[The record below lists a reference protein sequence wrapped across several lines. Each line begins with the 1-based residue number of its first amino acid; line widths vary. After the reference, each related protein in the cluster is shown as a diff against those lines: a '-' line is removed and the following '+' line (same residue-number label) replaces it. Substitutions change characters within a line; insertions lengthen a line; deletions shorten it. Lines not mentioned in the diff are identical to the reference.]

1 MSAGLAANAPSD
13 EQLNIAD
20 LQRVAR
26 NAGALTL
33 ASFIGKGGIFLWQ
46 LVLVAQL
53 GERLYGI
60 YGVVASSM
68 ALAAAF
74 SALGMGI
81 IISRDVSRAPGR
93 AGEYWSAAL
102 LLQTLLA
109 AIAYPLI
116 LAAAGLGEGE
126 LAEQAGEVQ
135 GFLAL
140 VGINL
145 FLDCFGN
152 IGNDLLIAQE
162 RLRQTALASVLHIV
176 ALIGLGGTALAL
188 GYGLWGV
195 YLGSIGASALRAVAM
210 NGFLWRSGVRPRRFA
225 PPLAKR
231 LFVNAAPI
239 GLNALLG
246 LGITQV
252 DKQITARFLGL
263 ESAGHLVA
271 AALLIFGIIE
281 LLGTPQ
287 LTAFFPL
294 HARLHGDQRAA
305 QIPERMSYFML
316 LWTLP
321 LAVGISRF
329 APILVSLLFRS
340 EGFENSGPILAIL
353 IWTVPLII
361 TSDMFTQAMMMQNWQ
376 RRLILIRGLGLALNI
391 ALNVVLLLR
400 WRDVRSVAL
409 ASVCSEVFVLSVLA
423 LQLRHYGIRWH
434 LLGRR
439 IARLVMVLAGVGLL
453 IWVSPAEYAG
463 LALLI
468 ALGGYGLALW
478 RGGLLDEGDREL
490 LKILWRMLPF
500 VGTQAAR

>member
-1 MSAGLAANAPSD
+1 MAANAPSD
-13 EQLNIAD
+13 EKLNIAD

-74 SALGMGI
+74 SALGIGA
-81 IISRDVSRAPGR
+81 IISRDVSRAPNR

-102 LLQTLLA
+102 MLQTVLA

-116 LAAAGLGEGE
+116 LVAAGLGEGE
-126 LAEQAGEVQ
+126 LAGQAREVQ
-135 GFLAL
+135 GYLAL

-152 IGNDLLIAQE
+152 IGNDLLVAQE
-162 RLRQTALASVLHIV
+162 RLRQTALASVLHIA

-195 YLGSIGASALRAVAM
+195 YLGSIGASALRALAM
-210 NGFLWRSGVRPRRFA
+210 NGFVWRGGVRPRRFA
-225 PPLAKR
+225 SPLARR

-239 GLNALLG
+239 GLNGLLA

-263 ESAGHLVA
+263 ESVGHLVA
-271 AALLIFGIIE
+271 AALLIMGIIE

-305 QIPERMSYFML
+305 LIPERMSYFML

-329 APILVSLLFRS
+329 SSELVQLLFRS

-361 TSDMFTQAMMMQNWQ
+361 TSDMFAQALMMQNWQ
-376 RRLILIRGLGLALNI
+376 RRLVVIRGLGLALNI
-391 ALNVVLLLR
+391 ALNVFLLTR
-400 WRDVRSVAL
+400 WGDIRGVAL
-409 ASVCSEVFVLSVLA
+409 ASVCSEIFVLCLLA

-439 IARLVMVLAGVGLL
+439 VARLVWVLVG
-453 IWVSPAEYAG
+453 AG
-463 LALLI
+463 LVIWLTPAGYAALALAI
-468 ALGGYGLALW
+468 VLGGYGLALW
-478 RGGLLDEGDREL
+478 RGGLLNEGDREL

-500 VGTQAAR
+500 VPTQAAR